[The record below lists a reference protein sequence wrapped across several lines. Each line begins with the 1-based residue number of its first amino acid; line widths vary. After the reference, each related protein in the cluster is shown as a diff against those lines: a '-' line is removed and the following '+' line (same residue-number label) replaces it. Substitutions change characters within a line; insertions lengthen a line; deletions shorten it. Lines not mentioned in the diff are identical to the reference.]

1 MSFMLICRIFFGY
14 THDVDKMI
22 ILLTRRI
29 INDLKKSYNVELFDE
44 SILSMSLEDVYSAT
58 NEQFIFMN
66 GTVFLGNIQK
76 IKKHRIDI

>member
-1 MSFMLICRIFFGY
+1 MQDFFGY

-58 NEQFIFMN
+58 NEQFIF
-66 GTVFLGNIQK
+66 I
-76 IKKHRIDI
+76 IDEWDCIFREYSKNKEAQNRYLDF